1 MRKLAITMGAT
12 LIRLAGLALAASAP
26 AAQTEQLEAAVDAP
40 LLPDKP
46 SVGMPLSDWF
56 GATQCDINE
65 NVAWSCKAG
74 GKVISV
80 CASDPV
86 SGDEGYIQ
94 YRIGRPPRT
103 ELVYPARKVPPRG
116 KFAFRLTPQGD
127 VALSFSNGG
136 YDYEVYDILRSE
148 EDGVI
153 VSKGGKEVA
162 HIRCNGGGTGMQIVR
177 PDLLGIAGSPYGN

>member
-1 MRKLAITMGAT
+1 MQKLAVAAGAV
-12 LIRLAGLALAASAP
+12 LVGVAGLAVARASAEP
-26 AAQTEQLEAAVDAP
+26 GSLETAADGP
-40 LLPDKP
+40 LLPEKP
-46 SVGMPLSDWF
+46 SVGMPLRQWF
-56 GATQCDINE
+56 GATHCDINE

-94 YRIGRPPRT
+94 YRIGKPPRT
-103 ELVYPARKVPPRG
+103 ELVYPAKKAPPRG
-116 KFAFRLTPQGD
+116 RFAFRLTPQGD
-127 VALSFSNGG
+127 VTLSFSNGG
-136 YDYEVYDILRSE
+136 YHYEVYDILRSE

-177 PDLLGIAGSPYGN
+177 PDLLGIADSPYGN

>member
-1 MRKLAITMGAT
+1 MRRLSTTMASLLAST
-12 LIRLAGLALAASAP
+12 ALLASAP
-26 AAQTEQLEAAVDAP
+26 AAEPGELETAVDGPA
-40 LLPDKP
+40 LPDKP
-46 SVGMPLSDWF
+46 SVGMPLHQWF

-94 YRIGRPPRT
+94 YRIGKPPRT
-103 ELVYPARKVPPRG
+103 ELVYPAKQVPPRG

-127 VALSFSNGG
+127 VSLRFSNAG

-177 PDLLGIAGSPYGN
+177 PDLLGIADSPYGN